1 MDQLSQRR
9 TMKENS
15 LFLEGLQHITPGA
28 LLGIVTLLLGGIGAW
43 YDLSSKVALQTQR
56 IDMFVTSVGQRED
69 RASDAISQH
78 VSLPGHPVEVER
90 LTEITRRSDL
100 MEARIT
106 ELERARDRLRR
117 AALISQ
123 VRALKLQVISLSEDQ
138 EQTKGTIQEV
148 VDHPSLERRVMRL
161 FGR

>member
-28 LLGIVTLLLGGIGAW
+28 LLGIVTLLLGGLGAW

-69 RASDAISQH
+69 RASEAISQH
-78 VSLPGHPVEVER
+78 LSLPGHPVEIER
-90 LTEITRRSDL
+90 LTENTRRLDI
-100 MEARIT
+100 METRVT
-106 ELERARDRLRR
+106 ELERARERLRR

-123 VRALKLQVISLSEDQ
+123 VKELRMQIRMLSVDQ
-138 EQTKGTIQEV
+138 EQTKDT
-148 VDHPSLERRVMRL
+148 
-161 FGR
+161 